1 MTPGVLFLCVA
12 VAAPDR
18 YRTITDINIAPGR
31 YGAIADINIAP
42 GRYGAIAD
50 ISIVPSRYG
59 TLLKS
64 ACGSRSC

>member
-18 YRTITDINIAPGR
+18 YRTITDISIAPNR
-31 YGAIADINIAP
+31 YGN
-42 GRYGAIAD
+42 IAD
-50 ISIVPSRYG
+50 ISIALSRYG
-59 TLLKS
+59 TLRKS